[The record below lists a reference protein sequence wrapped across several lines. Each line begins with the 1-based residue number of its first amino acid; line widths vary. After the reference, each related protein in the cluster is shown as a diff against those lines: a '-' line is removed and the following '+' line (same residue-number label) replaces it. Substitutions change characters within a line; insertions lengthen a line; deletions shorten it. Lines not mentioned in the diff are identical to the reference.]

1 MRSEHGV
8 GRLTTK
14 EENMGTLSRRNFIK
28 IAGAGLFSAASLG
41 LVGCGGS
48 SSGSGDAAASGEAWG
63 EGATLRVGSDCDY
76 APHSWVQT
84 DDSNGAIALSDGSGY
99 VGGYDTKIAQMI
111 GDKYGWTVTFIKV
124 DWDGLIPALNAGKI
138 DCTIDGMGVT
148 EERKQS
154 VDFSNYY
161 WSSDQGMLLLA
172 DSPFAKGTSLADFGG
187 AKVAAQ
193 IGSMWEAM
201 VDQIPGVDKKE
212 SLPDVN
218 TIITALKSGKIDA
231 TIMGETEAKSCMKS
245 NPELAYVT
253 FEEGKGFEV
262 DLSDCSAGI
271 AVAKGNTELLDK
283 INAVVDTIDRDMQEK
298 LMDEAFAEQPLSV
311 G

>member
-1 MRSEHGV
+1 
-8 GRLTTK
+8 
-14 EENMGTLSRRNFIK
+14 MGTLSRRHFIK
-28 IAGAGLFSAASLG
+28 AAGAGLFSVASMG

-48 SSGSGDAAASGEAWG
+48 NSGDSGATEGGEAWG
-63 EGATLRVGSDCDY
+63 AGATLRVGSDCDY
-76 APHSWVQT
+76 APHSWIQT

-99 VGGYDTKIAQMI
+99 VGGYDTKVAQMI
-111 GDKYGWTVTFIKV
+111 GDAYGWDVTFVKV

-138 DCTIDGMGVT
+138 DCIIDGMGVT

-161 WSSDQGMLLLA
+161 WSSDQGIMLLA
-172 DSPFAKGTSLADFGG
+172 DSPFASAKSLADLSG

-193 IGSMWEAM
+193 LGSMWEAM

-231 TIMGETEAKSCMKS
+231 TIMGETEAKSCIKS

-253 FEEGKGFEV
+253 FDEGKGFEV

-271 AVAKGNTELLDK
+271 AVAKGNTELLNK
-283 INAVVDTIDRDMQEK
+283 INAVVDTITREMQEEM
-298 LMDEAFAEQPLSV
+298 MDAAFEEQPLSV

>member
-1 MRSEHGV
+1 MS
-8 GRLTTK
+8 
-14 EENMGTLSRRNFIK
+14 TLSRRNFIK
-28 IAGAGLFSAASLG
+28 LTGAGVFSAALTA
-41 LVGCGGS
+41 CGGS
-48 SSGSGDAAASGEAWG
+48 ADSGSGDAGEQWG

-76 APHSWVQT
+76 APHSWIQT

-99 VGGYDTKIAQMI
+99 VGGYDTKIAQII
-111 GDKYGWTVTFIKV
+111 GDTYNWEVTFIKV

-138 DCTIDGMGVT
+138 DCIIDGMGVT

-154 VDFSNYY
+154 VDFSEYY
-161 WSSDQGMLLLA
+161 WSSDQGILLMA
-172 DSPFAKGTSLADFGG
+172 DSPFAGGTSLEDFSG

-231 TIMGETEAKSCMKS
+231 TIMGETEAKSCMMS

-262 DLSDCSAGI
+262 DLADCSAGI

-283 INAVVDTIDRDMQEK
+283 INAVVATIDRDMQEQ
-298 LMDEAFAEQPLSV
+298 LMDEAFDEQPLSV

>member
-1 MRSEHGV
+1 MS
-8 GRLTTK
+8 
-14 EENMGTLSRRNFIK
+14 TLSRRNFIK
-28 IAGAGLFSAASLG
+28 LAGTGLFSAA
-41 LVGCGGS
+41 LVGCGGG
-48 SSGSGDAAASGEAWG
+48 GSDDAGGDAAAEQWG

-99 VGGYDTKIAQMI
+99 VGGYDTKVAQMI
-111 GDKYGWTVTFIKV
+111 GDAYGWTVTFIKV

-138 DCTIDGMGVT
+138 DCIIDGMGVT

-161 WSSDQGMLLLA
+161 WSSDQGMMLLK
-172 DSPFAKGTSLADFGG
+172 DSPYVSATSLEDFSG

-231 TIMGETEAKSCMKS
+231 TIMGETEAKSCMMS

-253 FEEGKGFEV
+253 FDEGKGFEV

-271 AVAKGNTELLDK
+271 AVAKGNEELLNK
-283 INAVVDTIDRDMQEK
+283 INAVVDTITREMQEEM
-298 LMDEAFAEQPLSV
+298 MDAAFAEQPLSV

>member
-1 MRSEHGV
+1 MASVPTVAPSHGSTTE
-8 GRLTTK
+8 GRIM
-14 EENMGTLSRRNFIK
+14 NTLSRRNFVK
-28 IAGAGLFSAASLG
+28 LAGAGLFSSALS

-48 SSGSGDAAASGEAWG
+48 SDAPAEGAAEEWG
-63 EGATLRVGSDCDY
+63 EGSTLRVGSDCDY

-84 DDSNGAIALSDGSGY
+84 DDANGAIALQDGSGY
-99 VGGYDTKIAQMI
+99 VGGYDTKVAQMI
-111 GDKYGWTVTFIKV
+111 GDAYGWNVTFIKV

-138 DCTIDGMGVT
+138 DCIIDGMGVT

-161 WSSDQGMLLLA
+161 WSSSQGLLLMA
-172 DSPFAKGTSLADFGG
+172 DSPLVNATSLADFSG

-218 TIITALKSGKIDA
+218 TIIAAIHSGKIDA
-231 TIMGETEAKSCMKS
+231 TIMGETEAKSCILS
-245 NPELAYVT
+245 NPDLAYVT

-271 AVAKGNTELLDK
+271 AVAKGNEVLLNK
-283 INAVVDTIDRDMQEK
+283 INAVVDTITREMQEEM
-298 LMDEAFAEQPLSV
+298 MDAAFQEQPLSL

>member
-1 MRSEHGV
+1 MN
-8 GRLTTK
+8 TI
-14 EENMGTLSRRNFIK
+14 SRRNFVK
-28 IAGAGLFSAASLG
+28 LAGSSLFSAAAFG
-41 LVGCGGS
+41 LVGCGGGS
-48 SSGSGDAAASGEAWG
+48 SDSGADAGTEPAEQWG

-84 DDSNGAIALSDGSGY
+84 DDSNGAIALTDGSGF

-111 GDKYGWTVTFIKV
+111 GDANGWTVTFVKV

-138 DCTIDGMGVT
+138 DCIIDGMGVT

-154 VDFSNYY
+154 VDFSDYY
-161 WSSDQGMLLLA
+161 WSSDQGMLLMA
-172 DSPFAKGTSLADFGG
+172 DSPFAGATSLEDLSG

-231 TIMGETEAKSCMKS
+231 TIMGETEAKSCIKS

-262 DLSDCSAGI
+262 DLADCSAGI

-283 INAVVDTIDRDMQEK
+283 INAVVATIDREKQEE
-298 LMDEAFAEQPLSV
+298 LMNEAFDEQPLSV

>member
-138 DCTIDGMGVT
+138 DCIIDGMGVT

-187 AKVAAQ
+187 AK
-193 IGSMWEAM
+193 
-201 VDQIPGVDKKE
+201 
-212 SLPDVN
+212 
-218 TIITALKSGKIDA
+218 GKIDA

>member
-1 MRSEHGV
+1 MS
-8 GRLTTK
+8 
-14 EENMGTLSRRNFIK
+14 TLSRRNFLKAIGATMLSGAAMGVAGCDSSGNGG
-28 IAGAGLFSAASLG
+28 AGAAGSADGEEKYPA
-41 LVGCGGS
+41 GS
-48 SSGSGDAAASGEAWG
+48 
-63 EGATLRVGSDCDY
+63 TLRIGSDCGY
-76 APHSWVQT
+76 APFSWVQS
-84 DDSNGAIALSDGSGY
+84 DDSNGAVAMSDGSGY

-111 GDKYGWTVTFIKV
+111 GDKYGWTVPFIKV

-138 DCTIDGMGVT
+138 DCIIDGMGVT

>member
-1 MRSEHGV
+1 MR
-8 GRLTTK
+8 TI
-14 EENMGTLSRRNFIK
+14 SRRDLLK
-28 IAGAGLFSAASLG
+28 AAGTGIVTAASLG
-41 LVGCGGS
+41 LMACGGS
-48 SSGSGDAAASGEAWG
+48 GGSEGSGDADAWG

-76 APHSWVQT
+76 APHSWIQT
-84 DDSNGAIALSDGSGY
+84 DDANGAIALADGSGY

-111 GDKYGWTVTFIKV
+111 GDAYGWDVTFVKV

-138 DCTIDGMGVT
+138 DCIIDGMGVT

-161 WSSDQGMLLLA
+161 WSSDQGMLLMA
-172 DSPFAKGTSLADFGG
+172 DSPFASATSLSDFSG

-201 VDQIPGVDKKE
+201 VDQIPGVNKKE

-245 NPELAYVT
+245 NPELTYVT
-253 FEEGKGFEV
+253 FPEGKGFEV
-262 DLSDCSAGI
+262 DLADCSAGI
-271 AVAKGNTELLDK
+271 AVAKGNSELLDK
-283 INAVVDTIDRDMQEK
+283 ITAVVDTIDREQQEQ
-298 LMDEAFAEQPLSV
+298 LMGEAFDEQPLSV